1 MPECMK
7 LLMRQIVFF
16 QKIREHSSGRC
27 SINNASVTL
36 NSKYGRYMER
46 KKCVVPGEVS
56 SAVETE
62 YEAVVTTNGEKSA
75 EAIVP

>member
-1 MPECMK
+1 M
-7 LLMRQIVFF
+7 
-16 QKIREHSSGRC
+16 HSKC
-27 SINNASVTL
+27 
-36 NSKYGRYMER
+36 GRYMEG
-46 KKCVVPGEVS
+46 KKRVVLGEVS

>member
-1 MPECMK
+1 MYGDK
-7 LLMRQIVFF
+7 VAVQIEV
-16 QKIREHSSGRC
+16 QYLYGTVHSKS
-27 SINNASVTL
+27 
-36 NSKYGRYMER
+36 GRYMEG
-46 KKCVVPGEVS
+46 KKRVVLGEVS